1 MIAVDRKA
9 PKPLLRQIFPRIVA
23 TLIGAKAVS
32 DNANTAAAA
41 IFVTALQNT
50 AASNNENNR
59 IVMSIRQASKT
70 MHLLVTDLQ
79 MARLLTLVL
88 KLTAIALSLRLPFHS
103 SGR

>member
-9 PKPLLRQIFPRIVA
+9 PKPLHRH
-23 TLIGAKAVS
+23 
-32 DNANTAAAA
+32 AA
-41 IFVTALQNT
+41 IFVTALHDT

-59 IVMSIRQASKT
+59 IVMSVRQASKT
-70 MHLLVTDLQ
+70 MRVLVMDLQ
-79 MARLLTLVL
+79 MARLLRLVL